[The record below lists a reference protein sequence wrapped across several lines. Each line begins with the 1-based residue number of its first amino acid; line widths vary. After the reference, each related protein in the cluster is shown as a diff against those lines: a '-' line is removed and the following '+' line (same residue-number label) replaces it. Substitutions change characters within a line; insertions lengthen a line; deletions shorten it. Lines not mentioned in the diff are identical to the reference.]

1 MAIRKLKDID
11 EYLAEATDRVA
22 WMRKTWT
29 LNKIAIGGDL
39 VPPGVPYTQDEWQK
53 LRLDALDKGFK
64 SILSAGRIDPAN
76 PLSGREY
83 EYWEGVMAA
92 LRWVKGCDKDDLDT

>member
-1 MAIRKLKDID
+1 MALRKLQEIN

-22 WMRKTWT
+22 WTRKTWT
-29 LNKIAIGGDL
+29 LNKIAMGGD
-39 VPPGVPYTQDEWQK
+39 PAPAGSTYTQDEWRK
-53 LRLDALDKGFK
+53 LRLEALDKGFK
-64 SILSAGRIDPAN
+64 SILSAGRIDAMN
-76 PLSGREY
+76 PLDGREY